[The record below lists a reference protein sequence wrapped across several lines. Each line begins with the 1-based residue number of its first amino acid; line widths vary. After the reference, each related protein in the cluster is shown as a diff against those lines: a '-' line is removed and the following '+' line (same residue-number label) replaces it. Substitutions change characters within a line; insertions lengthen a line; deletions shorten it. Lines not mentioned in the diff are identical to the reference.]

1 MWLAL
6 SLVFQAYCIYPRID
20 PQHAVS
26 HLVWEHL
33 ECRCTL
39 NVPPKLSFFPLL
51 FSDTTI
57 SKQLYCSLI
66 SSQAKHTHTHT
77 PLCDVNRC
85 IQQAKLKKPVS
96 SVPVYFDFYWKD
108 CVSVCLEKP
117 MAVPAQPPVNT
128 HPRGVMDTHVHTYA
142 HTSCEI

>member
-1 MWLAL
+1 MARLIL
-6 SLVFQAYCIYPRID
+6 SFPGILYLPRID
-20 PQHAVS
+20 PQHAGKTMYLTWFGNTS
-26 HLVWEHL
+26 
-33 ECRCTL
+33 
-39 NVPPKLSFFPLL
+39 NAPPKLSFLPLL

-57 SKQLYCSLI
+57 SKQLYCSPI
-66 SSQAKHTHTHT
+66 SPQAKHTHT

-85 IQQAKLKKPVS
+85 IQQAELKKPVS
-96 SVPVYFDFYWKD
+96 SVPVYFDFYWKG

-117 MAVPAQPPVNT
+117 MAVPARPPVNT